1 MWTIVRIKL
10 RKLLE
15 KAEHLILGDG
25 TGLPQRYP
33 RYQIGRD
40 SYGWPRIVDSGEGA
54 TLKIGAFC
62 SIAKGVT
69 ILLGGEHHTEW
80 VTTFPFPVLWRAARQ
95 IRGHPKTKG
104 EIIIGNDVWI
114 AQDALILSGVTI
126 GDGAVI
132 AARAVV
138 TKDIEPYS
146 IVAGNPAR
154 VIRKRFP
161 EEAIARLLAVAWWA
175 WTPEEIEKAL
185 PLLLSDDIEA
195 FLDYA
200 EHRK

>member
-1 MWTIVRIKL
+1 M
-10 RKLLE
+10 
-15 KAEHLILGDG
+15 
-25 TGLPQRYP
+25 
-33 RYQIGRD
+33 
-40 SYGWPRIVDSGEGA
+40 
-54 TLKIGAFC
+54 GAFC
-62 SIAKGVT
+62 SIVKGVT

-114 AQDALILSGVTI
+114 GQDALILSGVTI

-138 TKDIEPYS
+138 TKNIEPYS

-154 VIRKRFP
+154 VIRKRLL

-175 WTPEEIEKAL
+175 WTPGKSKRRCLCGSRMILKHSYVTRNAENKKYHAWVL
-185 PLLLSDDIEA
+185 PFCPSSS
-195 FLDYA
+195 
-200 EHRK
+200 